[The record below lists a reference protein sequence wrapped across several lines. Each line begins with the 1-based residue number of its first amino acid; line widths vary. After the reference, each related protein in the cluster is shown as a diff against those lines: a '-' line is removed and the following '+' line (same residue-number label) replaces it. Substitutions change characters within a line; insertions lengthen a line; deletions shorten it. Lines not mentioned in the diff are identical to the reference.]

1 MAKGNHRSVDD
12 IDLGVYGDQ
21 RGGMFGYW
29 ILGTYNPRIITLKEE
44 T

>member
-1 MAKGNHRSVDD
+1 MAKAGKRNIDD

-21 RGGMFGYW
+21 RGDMFGYW
-29 ILGTYNPRIITLKEE
+29 ILGTYNHRIITLKKE